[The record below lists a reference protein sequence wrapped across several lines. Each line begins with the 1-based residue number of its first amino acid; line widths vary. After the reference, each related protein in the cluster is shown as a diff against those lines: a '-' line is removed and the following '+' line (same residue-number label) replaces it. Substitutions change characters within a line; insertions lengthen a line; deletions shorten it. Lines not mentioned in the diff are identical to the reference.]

1 MGENVNLNKY
11 CYRGRFRPIEVLEGI
26 NETFFVSMQAGDIKM
41 RYKNKHLNCNVS
53 SKANDACL
61 TDSGDTFFTTFT
73 NKSIN
78 FFSLD
83 TSGNASLLFSAASSI
98 HVPYGICH
106 ATLNKNLHYLLRWWK
121 WIGNISTNL
130 TMTSPMCTSTSRTV
144 RQCCFQSQ
152 TER

>member
-26 NETFFVSMQAGDIKM
+26 NETGDIKM

-106 ATLNKNLHYLLRWWK
+106 AALNKELALLVTLMEMNRK
-121 WIGNISTNL
+121 YIN
-130 TMTSPMCTSTSRTV
+130 
-144 RQCCFQSQ
+144 
-152 TER
+152 